1 MIVPPDV
8 QLKTPYSIRIR
19 RKMQK
24 EIPKRIPMYV
34 RSIKVIEERRS
45 DVPLKPH
52 RRKFPSFGSGK
63 MAGSDVSESSVV
75 IRPSVI
81 FLFHPF
87 SLPFNDICASKTGKR
102 VRIPDF
108 PTKKCRECPRSAK
121 KDTEKRKESPPYT
134 SCGLD
139 WFTSHDYGNLEYYL

>member
-1 MIVPPDV
+1 MKPPY
-8 QLKTPYSIRIR
+8 PIRIR

-24 EIPKRIPMYV
+24 EIQKRIPMYV

-45 DVPLKPH
+45 DVPLKP
-52 RRKFPSFGSGK
+52 RRHKFPSFGFGK
-63 MAGSDVSESSVV
+63 IAGSDVRESSTV

-81 FLFHPF
+81 SLSLLFRCHLTISAYRSHRKEYVFRTF
-87 SLPFNDICASKTGKR
+87 SAENTTYSTDLRKKR
-102 VRIPDF
+102 
-108 PTKKCRECPRSAK
+108 K
-121 KDTEKRKESPPYT
+121 KDTEKEKKAPPYT

>member
-1 MIVPPDV
+1 
-8 QLKTPYSIRIR
+8 
-19 RKMQK
+19 MQK

-63 MAGSDVSESSVV
+63 IAGSDVRESSTV

-81 FLFHPF
+81 SLFHPF
-87 SLPFNDICASKTGKR
+87 CHDLTISAYRSHGKEYVFRPFPAENTTNSPHLR
-102 VRIPDF
+102 
-108 PTKKCRECPRSAK
+108 KKKK
-121 KDTEKRKESPPYT
+121 KDAEKRKESPA
-134 SCGLD
+134 
-139 WFTSHDYGNLEYYL
+139 